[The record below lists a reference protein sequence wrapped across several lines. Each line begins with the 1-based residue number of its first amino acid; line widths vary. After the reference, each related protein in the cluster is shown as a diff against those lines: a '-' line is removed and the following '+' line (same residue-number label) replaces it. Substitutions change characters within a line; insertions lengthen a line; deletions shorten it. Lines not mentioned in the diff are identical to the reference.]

1 MHLCRGPAEPTDQDA
16 AAFYGKLL
24 LILKDIDAFRNGDWS
39 QIDPLPAWPG
49 NFSSEGFISYAWAG
63 KDVGR
68 YVAVMNYAKNPGQCY
83 LRLPFP
89 ELQGRQLLLTDL
101 VGNEVYHRD
110 GDDLVQRG
118 LYIDQAPWQINVFE
132 VQSTSAAA

>member
-1 MHLCRGPAEPTDQDA
+1 
-16 AAFYGKLL
+16 
-24 LILKDIDAFRNGDWS
+24 
-39 QIDPLPAWPG
+39 
-49 NFSSEGFISYAWAG
+49 
-63 KDVGR
+63 
-68 YVAVMNYAKNPGQCY
+68 MNYTENRGQCY

-89 ELQGRQLLLTDL
+89 ELQARQLLFTDL
-101 VGNEVYHRD
+101 MGNEVYHRD